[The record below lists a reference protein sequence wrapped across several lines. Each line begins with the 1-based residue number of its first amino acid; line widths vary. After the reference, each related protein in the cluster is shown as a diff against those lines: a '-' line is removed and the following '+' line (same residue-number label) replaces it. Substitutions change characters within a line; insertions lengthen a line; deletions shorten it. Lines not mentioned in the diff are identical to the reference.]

1 MDNTIIT
8 LLDVLS
14 GVVPVNQVPR
24 NTSSGQE
31 IHTIF
36 WKAIFQYQEI

>member
-1 MDNTIIT
+1 MDNIIIT

-14 GVVPVNQVPR
+14 GVVPVHQGPQ

-31 IHTIF
+31 VHTIS
-36 WKAIFQYQEI
+36 WKAIFQ